1 MFLLGETDFSNYN
14 ITIAGLGLIG
24 GSLAKAIRK
33 KFKVNRLWAVDID
46 SCVLSKAKNDNIIDD
61 GFINPSYPLENSDIV
76 ILCTY
81 PNAAIKFMNDNM
93 HIFKTGCII
102 TDTLGIKSMITD
114 GIKDFIRDDIEFIGG
129 HPMSGR
135 ESAGYD
141 FSDEKIFDNS
151 NYILTPG
158 ELSSELSVN
167 ILLEL
172 IRGIGVKNIT
182 VMTPEEHDEA
192 VAFTSQLPH
201 IIACALMNGSE
212 QKNIK
217 SCTGGSFRDAT
228 RVADI
233 NCSLWSELIHEN
245 KKNILHVLDNFLN
258 DINDIYDTI
267 NNDDTENLKFI
278 FEMSRRRRKEMNI

>member
-1 MFLLGETDFSNYN
+1 MGETIFLNFN

-33 KFKVNRLWAVDID
+33 KLKVNHLWAVDID
-46 SCVLSKAKNDNIIDD
+46 NCVLTKAKKDNIIDD
-61 GFINPSYPLENSDIV
+61 GFIDPSYPLENSDIV

-81 PNAAIKFMNDNM
+81 PNAAIKFIKDNM

-102 TDTLGIKSMITD
+102 TDTSGIKSKIAD
-114 GIKDFIRDDIEFIGG
+114 GIKDLMRDDIEFIGG

-141 FSDEKIFDNS
+141 FSDEKIFENS
-151 NYILTPG
+151 NYILTP
-158 ELSSELSVN
+158 SEQNSEHSVN

-172 IRGIGVKNIT
+172 IRRIGVKNIT

-217 SCTGGSFRDAT
+217 LCTGGSFRDAT

-245 KKNILHVLDNFLN
+245 KKNILNVLDNFLN
-258 DINDIYDTI
+258 DINNIYDTI
-267 NNDDTENLKFI
+267 NNDNTENLKLM
-278 FEMSRRRRKEMNI
+278 FEMSRKRRKEMSI